1 MATKNGSGGA
11 FLIGIAVIGGMLGLG
26 KKDDPPR
33 STPPASSYQSSS
45 SYQPAA
51 YRPSALETR
60 SATPSVVT
68 PPPAPGRAEAA
79 RHRERHRP
87 FAKGPGAKAAILDR
101 LSRGSVVVELDRN
114 DGWVKVRHPVTA
126 AEGWVKA
133 SLVRADD
140 GNAAK
145 DATAPEKTTTKI
157 EATKALATAVV
168 VSRIL
173 AESRAG
179 YPGNCACPDDVD
191 KRGHRVRR
199 PQCLLA
205 PRRLCPALLSARRH
219 ERDDRRIPQHPLIRP
234 GDSPPRCRHA
244 SPSPRPIREPRLPNW
259 SACPRRGKAATG

>member
-33 STPPASSYQSSS
+33 STQPASSYQTSS

-51 YRPSALETR
+51 YQPSALETS

-68 PPPAPGRAEAA
+68 PPPAPVEPKLRVTGNDIALR
-79 RHRERHRP
+79 
-87 FAKGPGAKAAILDR
+87 KGPGAKTAIVDR
-101 LSRGSVVVELDRN
+101 LSRGTVVVELDRN

-145 DATAPEKTTTKI
+145 DATAPEKTPTKI
-157 EATKALATAVV
+157 EATKALATSVV

-191 KRGHRVRR
+191 KRGHRCGGR
-199 PQCLLA
+199 
-205 PRRLCPALLSARRH
+205 SAYS
-219 ERDDRRIPQHPLIRP
+219 RP
-234 GDSPPRCRHA
+234 GGYAPLCYPRDVTKEMIAEYRSTH
-244 SPSPRPIREPRLPNW
+244 
-259 SACPRRGKAATG
+259 